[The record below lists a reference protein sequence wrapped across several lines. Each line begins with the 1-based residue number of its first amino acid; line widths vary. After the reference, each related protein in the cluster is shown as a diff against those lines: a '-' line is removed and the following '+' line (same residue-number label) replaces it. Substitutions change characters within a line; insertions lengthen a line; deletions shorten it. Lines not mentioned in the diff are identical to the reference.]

1 MEIGRFNGRTCGQL
15 EKTKEESNVI
25 AVGTMN
31 NNPVI
36 KNANDDL
43 YFQYNKTGDY
53 FLSNEKSRLKKI
65 MANNLVV
72 CS

>member
-1 MEIGRFNGRTCGQL
+1 
-15 EKTKEESNVI
+15 
-25 AVGTMN
+25 MN

-53 FLSNEKSRLKKI
+53 FLSNEKISIEKI